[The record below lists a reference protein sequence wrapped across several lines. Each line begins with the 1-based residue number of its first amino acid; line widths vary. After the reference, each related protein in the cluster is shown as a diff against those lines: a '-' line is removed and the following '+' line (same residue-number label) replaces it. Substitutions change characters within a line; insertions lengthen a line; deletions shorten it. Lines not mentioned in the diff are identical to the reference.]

1 MKRGKLYLIPT
12 PISENKSMHDILL
25 NEYIDIIV
33 NLEYFVSE
41 RAKTARTFLTD
52 LPLKKKIQEIDIT
65 ELNEH
70 TKENE
75 IRILLEPIIK
85 GYDLGLLSEAG
96 VPSVAD
102 PGFRLVSLAQKE
114 RINIIPFVGPS
125 SILLAL
131 MASGLNG
138 QSFSFYGYLPRE
150 KGLRRKKIKTLERIA
165 LNTNQTQ
172 LFMETPYRNQHMYED
187 ILDVCENN
195 TRLCIAMDIMGNEE
209 YIVTKTVE
217 EWKKEKIFSL
227 KKPCIF
233 LINN

>member
-12 PISENKSMHDILL
+12 PISENRSMHDILL

-41 RAKTARTFLTD
+41 RVKTARTFLTD

-70 TKENE
+70 TKEDE

>member
-1 MKRGKLYLIPT
+1 MKRGKLYLIPA
-12 PISENKSMHDILL
+12 PISDNRSMSNVLL
-25 NEYIDIIV
+25 KDDIDIV
-33 NLEYFVSE
+33 TTLDHFVSE
-41 RAKTARTFLTD
+41 KAKTARIFLKD
-52 LPLKKKIQEIDIT
+52 LPMNKKIQEINIT

-70 TKENE
+70 TNDNE
-75 IRILLEPIIK
+75 ITKLLEPVLK
-85 GYDLGLLSEAG
+85 GHDLGLLSEAG

-195 TRLCIAMDIMGNEE
+195 TRLCIAMDIMGNQE